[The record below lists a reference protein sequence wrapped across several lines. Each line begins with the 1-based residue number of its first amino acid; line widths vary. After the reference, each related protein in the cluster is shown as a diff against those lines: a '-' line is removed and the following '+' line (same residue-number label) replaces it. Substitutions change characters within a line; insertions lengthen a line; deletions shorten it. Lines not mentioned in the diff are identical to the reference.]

1 MNSIYA
7 SVIIP
12 VYNVAPYI
20 AKTLDSV
27 LRQGLEASEY
37 EVIMVNDGSED
48 SSADICR
55 EYCERFPNFKLVNQE
70 NAGVSAA
77 RNRGIDAAQ
86 GEYVVFL
93 DADDYLLDNGLQLA
107 SCQFRNRDD
116 VDVIHYFSSYDF
128 WPVKPIDNTLEFDGT
143 GHDYIL
149 HSGLPSFCWLFF
161 YRKSFLDEHQIRFKP
176 YIVGEDQLFSSTVC
190 LANPHIVSTKAD
202 IYRYV
207 VREKSA
213 TTKRDVTHTRR
224 CVIDY
229 LDAYHDII
237 QAMRKYRIGEGMPVY
252 DKCVVSL
259 NSKKMFGF
267 SRILSSDYRKKEY
280 EKVMAKC
287 RDTAFYPVTGADLGA
302 KGKMTTMLMN
312 GAMNCYLAY
321 KLAGFAFNK
330 IVVPYV
336 LPKLRVN
343 L

>member
-107 SCQFRNRDD
+107 SCQFRNRND

-190 LANPHIVSTKAD
+190 LANPHVVSTKAD

-229 LDAYHDII
+229 LDAYHDTI
-237 QAMRKYRIGEGMPVY
+237 QVMEKYRVDGRMPVY
-252 DKCVVSL
+252 NKCMASL

-287 RDTAFYPVTGADLGA
+287 RDTAFYPVTGADLGT

-312 GAMNCYLAY
+312 GAMNCYLVY

-330 IVVPYV
+330 IVVPYM
-336 LPKLRVN
+336 LPKLRLN

>member
-77 RNRGIDAAQ
+77 RNKGIDAAQ

-107 SCQFRNRDD
+107 SCQFRNRND

-229 LDAYHDII
+229 LDAYHDTI
-237 QAMRKYRIGEGMPVY
+237 QVMEKYRVDGRMPVY
-252 DKCVVSL
+252 NKCMASL

>member
-1 MNSIYA
+1 MNSIYT

-107 SCQFRNRDD
+107 SCQFRNRND

-190 LANPHIVSTKAD
+190 LANPHVVSTKAD

-237 QAMRKYRIGEGMPVY
+237 QAMRKYRVGEGMPVY

-287 RDTAFYPVTGADLGA
+287 RDAAFYPVTGADLGT

-312 GAMNCYLAY
+312 GAMNCYLVY

-330 IVVPYV
+330 IVVPYI
-336 LPKLRVN
+336 LPKLRLN

>member
-107 SCQFRNRDD
+107 SCQFRNRND

>member
-1 MNSIYA
+1 MNSIYT

-107 SCQFRNRDD
+107 SCQFRNRND

-237 QAMRKYRIGEGMPVY
+237 QAMRKYRVGEGMPVY
-252 DKCVVSL
+252 DKCVASL

-287 RDTAFYPVTGADLGA
+287 RDAAFYPVTGADLGT

>member
-107 SCQFRNRDD
+107 SCQFRNRND

-190 LANPHIVSTKAD
+190 LANPHVVSTKAD

-237 QAMRKYRIGEGMPVY
+237 QAMRKYRVGEGMPVY

-287 RDTAFYPVTGADLGA
+287 RDAAFYPVTGADLGT

-312 GAMNCYLAY
+312 GAMNCYLVY

-330 IVVPYV
+330 IVVPYI
-336 LPKLRVN
+336 LPKLRLN

>member
-128 WPVKPIDNTLEFDGT
+128 WPIKPIDNTLEFDGT

-229 LDAYHDII
+229 LDAYHDTI
-237 QAMRKYRIGEGMPVY
+237 QVMEKYRVDGRMPVY
-252 DKCVVSL
+252 NKCMASL

-287 RDTAFYPVTGADLGA
+287 RDTAFYPVTGVDLGA

>member
-7 SVIIP
+7 SIIIP
-12 VYNVAPYI
+12 IYNVAPYI

-27 LRQGLEASEY
+27 LRQGLDVAEY
-37 EVIMVNDGSED
+37 EVIMINDGSKD

-55 EYCERFPNFKLVNQE
+55 EYCERFSNFKLINQVNS
-70 NAGVSAA
+70 GVSAA
-77 RNRGIDAAQ
+77 RNKGIDAAQ
-86 GEYVVFL
+86 GEYIVFL

-128 WPVKPIDNTLEFDGT
+128 WPIKPIDNTLEFDGT

-161 YRKSFLDEHQIRFKP
+161 YRKSFLDRHQIRFKP

-190 LANPHIVSTKAD
+190 IANPHIVSTKAD

-207 VREKSA
+207 VREESA
-213 TTKRDVTHTRR
+213 TTKRDITHTRR

-237 QAMRKYRIGEGMPVY
+237 RAMEKYGVSESMPVY
-252 DKCVVSL
+252 DKCMASL

-280 EKVMAKC
+280 KKVMAKC
-287 RDTAFYPVTGADLGA
+287 REIGFYPVINTNLGI
-302 KGKMTTMLMN
+302 KGKLTTMLMN
-312 GAMNCYLAY
+312 SAMNCYLIY

-330 IVVPYV
+330 IVVPYI
-336 LPKLRVN
+336 LPKLRIN

>member
-1 MNSIYA
+1 MNSIYT

-107 SCQFRNRDD
+107 SCQFRNRND

-237 QAMRKYRIGEGMPVY
+237 QAMEKYRVDGRMPVY
-252 DKCVVSL
+252 NKCMASL
-259 NSKKMFGF
+259 NSKKMYGF

-312 GAMNCYLAY
+312 GAMNSYLAY

>member
-1 MNSIYA
+1 MNSIYT

-77 RNRGIDAAQ
+77 RNKGIDAAQ

-107 SCQFRNRDD
+107 SCQFRNRND

-229 LDAYHDII
+229 LDAYHDTI
-237 QAMRKYRIGEGMPVY
+237 QVMEKYRVDGRMPVY
-252 DKCVVSL
+252 NKCMASL

>member
-37 EVIMVNDGSED
+37 EVIMLNDGSED

-107 SCQFRNRDD
+107 SCQFRNRND

-190 LANPHIVSTKAD
+190 LANPHVVSTKAD

-237 QAMRKYRIGEGMPVY
+237 QAMRKYRVGEGMPVY

-287 RDTAFYPVTGADLGA
+287 RDAAFYPVTGADLGT

-312 GAMNCYLAY
+312 GAMNCYLVY

-330 IVVPYV
+330 IVVPYI
-336 LPKLRVN
+336 LPKLRLN

>member
-107 SCQFRNRDD
+107 SCQFRNRND

-237 QAMRKYRIGEGMPVY
+237 QAMRKYRVGEGMPVY

-287 RDTAFYPVTGADLGA
+287 RDAAFYPVTGADLGT

-312 GAMNCYLAY
+312 GAMNCYLVY

-330 IVVPYV
+330 IVVPYM
-336 LPKLRVN
+336 LPKLRLN